1 MPCLIESII
10 ANSDLMKYWKMAPQ
24 HCLQSS
30 LSTWNRF
37 NGIKKINNPELYING
52 LTKAVKTKTVSSNF
66 KLSKT
71 FF

>member
-1 MPCLIESII
+1 MSIIIAVFHLQMPCLIESII

-37 NGIKKINNPELYING
+37 NGIKKN
-52 LTKAVKTKTVSSNF
+52 
-66 KLSKT
+66 
-71 FF
+71 